1 MSISYQS
8 SDPSVQAQ
16 ALKWQTLVLR
26 EKDSPIITPGSGSGG
41 FLTVT
46 PNINVQQTVDNVAGS
61 SAPVCIKILGAG
73 GAPASATS
81 VAVSG
86 STITPTFA
94 AAPVSGDIIIV
105 HYVISE

>member
-1 MSISYQS
+1 MSISYQP

-26 EKDSPIITPGSGSGG
+26 EKDSQIVAD
-41 FLTVT
+41 FLTTT
-46 PNINVQQTVDNVAGS
+46 PDINIQQAVDNVAGL

-81 VAVSG
+81 VAVAG
-86 STITPTFA
+86 SVITPTFA
-94 AAPVSGDIIIV
+94 VAPVSGDVIIV
-105 HYVISE
+105 HYVVSE

>member
-8 SDPSVQAQ
+8 SDPSLQAQ

-26 EKDSPIITPGSGSGG
+26 EKDTQIVAD
-41 FLTVT
+41 FLTTT
-46 PNINVQQTVDNVAGS
+46 PDINIQQPVDNVAGLT
-61 SAPVCIKILGAG
+61 APVCIKILGAG

-86 STITPTFA
+86 NVITPTFA
-94 AAPVSGDIIIV
+94 AAPVSGDVIIV
-105 HYVISE
+105 HYVVSE